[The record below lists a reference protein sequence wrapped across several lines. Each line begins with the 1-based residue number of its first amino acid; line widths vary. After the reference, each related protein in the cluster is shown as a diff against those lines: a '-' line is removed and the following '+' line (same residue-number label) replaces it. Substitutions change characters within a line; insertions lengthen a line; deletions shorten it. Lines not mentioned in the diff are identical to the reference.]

1 MTNWYNNFRKKY
13 QGQKIT
19 SSDLKKLFFIIPI
32 AIIVTISFYLVAQ
45 SYLKTKKDQIYK
57 NRCSTICQI
66 TDVRENRGAY
76 VLFDYQING
85 ITYSDRK
92 PAPYGAFK
100 GADYVLLYQCNDPK
114 NIEINVDSVFFNEN
128 DLKDTLVTTPNK
140 INILENF
147 YSFCFID
154 NNGTE
159 INGTQEINNSLN
171 NKIKNNSIKVAY
183 LKLDHNKAIL
193 Q

>member
-1 MTNWYNNFRKKY
+1 MTNWYKNFRKKY

-32 AIIVTISFYLVAQ
+32 AIVVTVSFYFIAQ
-45 SYLKTKKDQIYK
+45 FYLKTKKSQINK
-57 NRCSTICQI
+57 NKCSTTCQI

-76 VLFDYQING
+76 VLFNYQING
-85 ITYSDRK
+85 VTYSDRK
-92 PAPYGAFK
+92 PSPYGAFK
-100 GADYVLLYQCNDPK
+100 GANYELLYQCDDPK
-114 NIEINVDSVFFNEN
+114 NIEINLNSIFFNEN

-147 YSFCFID
+147 YSFSFID
-154 NNGTE
+154 NEGSE

-171 NKIKNNSIKVAY
+171 NKIKNNFIKVAY
-183 LKLDHNKAIL
+183 LKSDHYKAIL